1 MKVKCMELIK
11 DWSLW
16 PRYEAND
23 LDATNLL
30 KLKEALRAGEV
41 LPSIVV
47 DKKSMRIIDG
57 FHRVDAHLSVYGEN
71 AEIEATFRE
80 FKNDIEMFMES
91 ARMNTIH
98 GLPLSPKD
106 KVHVM
111 LKARRHRIPLKKM
124 ADILG
129 MTHERARQLM
139 EGRTA
144 TTSNGKKIPLSH
156 GASALAGKTL
166 TKKEEKFARTS
177 NGILPIVNARLL
189 MNALRANC
197 FPLTKKEVEVLI
209 ELRGCIDEVLAKQ
222 EVAA

>member
-91 ARMNTIH
+91 ARINTIH
-98 GLPLSPKD
+98 GLALTSKD
-106 KVHVM
+106 KAHVVLTM
-111 LKARRHRIPLKKM
+111 RRKKVPKM
-124 ADILG
+124 KIAEVLG
-129 MTHERARQLM
+129 VTKDYVNQLLER
-139 EGRTA
+139 RTA
-144 TTSNGKKIPLSH
+144 TTANGTRIPLSR
-156 GASALAGKTL
+156 GASSLAGKVL
-166 TKKEEKFARTS
+166 TKKEENFARMS
-177 NGILPIVNARLL
+177 NGMLPIINARLL
-189 MNALRANC
+189 MNALNAEV
-197 FPLTKKEVEVLI
+197 PLTEKEIAVLLELRDAIDRAISRKEV
-209 ELRGCIDEVLAKQ
+209 A
-222 EVAA
+222 

>member
-23 LDATNLL
+23 LDATNLAR
-30 KLKEALRAGEV
+30 LKEALRAGEV

-91 ARMNTIH
+91 ARINMIH
-98 GLPLSPKD
+98 GLALTPKD
-106 KVHVM
+106 KAHVILTM
-111 LKARRHRIPLKKM
+111 RRKRVPIMKI
-124 ADILG
+124 AEVLG
-129 MTHERARQLM
+129 VTKDYVNQLLER
-139 EGRTA
+139 RTA
-144 TTSNGKKIPLSH
+144 TTANGTRIPLSR
-156 GASALAGKTL
+156 GASCLAGKVL
-166 TKKEEKFARTS
+166 TKKEENFARMS
-177 NGILPIVNARLL
+177 NGMLPIINARLL
-189 MNALRANC
+189 MNALNAEI
-197 FPLTKKEVEVLI
+197 PLTEKEIAVLLELRDAIDRAISRKEV
-209 ELRGCIDEVLAKQ
+209 A
-222 EVAA
+222 